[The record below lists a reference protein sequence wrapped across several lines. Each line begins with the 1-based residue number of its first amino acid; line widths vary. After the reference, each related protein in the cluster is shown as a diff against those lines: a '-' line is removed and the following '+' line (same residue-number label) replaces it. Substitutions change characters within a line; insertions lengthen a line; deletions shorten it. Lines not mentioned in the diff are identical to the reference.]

1 MSTSTTTIQPQTKE
15 ERIKILKDS
24 FMKAIQNSPK
34 YKYECEHKAQIVT
47 FENSLYLRGG
57 LYMCLTDFC
66 EALNSCY
73 LWCKQSLKCNT
84 IYFFINS
91 SGGDRKVKDKCV
103 KRMQLFKNR
112 FSDYNIKI
120 ECIVIQYCCSAGVEL
135 ALECDTVKVYK
146 NGKMG
151 IHYIQNIKY
160 EFKNEN
166 DNLSSIKQVNS
177 ERVLSEENKECI
189 ENYYESKLK
198 LDNSLV
204 KKLLTESK
212 LLNTEEI
219 LLYNLASEVIDILP
233 SQFNELRKQIQ
244 SK

>member
-1 MSTSTTTIQPQTKE
+1 MSSSTTTIQPQSKE
-15 ERIKILKDS
+15 ERIKFLKDS

-34 YKYECEHKAQIVT
+34 YKYESENKAQIVT

-57 LYMCLTDFC
+57 LYMCITDFC
-66 EALNSCY
+66 ESLNSCY
-73 LWCKQSLKCNT
+73 LWCKKTKDCNT

-91 SGGDRKVKDKCV
+91 SGGEKRVKNTCV

-112 FSDYNIKI
+112 YQKYNIRI
-120 ECIVIQYCCSAGVEL
+120 ECIVIQYCCSAAVEL

-146 NGKMG
+146 NAKMG

-177 ERVLSEENKECI
+177 ERVLLEENKECI

-198 LDNSLV
+198 LDTSLV
-204 KKLLTESK
+204 KRLLTESK

-219 LLYNLASEVIDILP
+219 LQYNLATEVIDILP
-233 SQFNELRKQIQ
+233 QQFNELRKQI
-244 SK
+244 K